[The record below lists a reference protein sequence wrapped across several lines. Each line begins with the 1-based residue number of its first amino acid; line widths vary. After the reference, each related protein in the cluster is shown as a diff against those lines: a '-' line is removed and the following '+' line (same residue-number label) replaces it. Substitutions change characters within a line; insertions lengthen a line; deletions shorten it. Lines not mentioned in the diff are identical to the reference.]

1 MLGLVLALSVLV
13 RLDLPEVVIFV
24 DAGTRVE
31 NPEAFAAS
39 AACPALTGQGVPLP
53 VPFVIQWF
61 KRQGEGNGEVPDTSR
76 RMTGLLTQCT
86 VPVAQGP
93 ST

>member
-1 MLGLVLALSVLV
+1 MDWCWHSPSWFAWISP
-13 RLDLPEVVIFV
+13 RSSSSSH
-24 DAGTRVE
+24 AGTRVE

-39 AACPALTGQGVPLP
+39 AACPALTGQAVPLP

-76 RMTGLLTQCT
+76 RLTGLLTQCT
-86 VPVAQGP
+86 LPVAQGP
-93 ST
+93 PT